1 VRDLSNSVSGGGG
14 IISGKGLRESTKQM
28 SLKARLGKKGQRE
41 GERRGRLQIK
51 EISDTGDLTKA
62 ANVGAAMRDARL
74 LRGADITSVS
84 NELRIRR
91 EHIEAIED
99 FDVSRLPE
107 KAYTLGFVRSYAC
120 YLGLDV
126 DDCVRLFRSEYK
138 DGRVETRRTDFP
150 EVRPDARLPQ
160 GSMLILA
167 LVLGFAI
174 YGGWHLSLTADRMVT
189 ERVPPVPDRLEES
202 SIEAS
207 LPTMVTPED
216 VSDLAVGGPTLDVPD
231 TLSEPVS
238 VENETVDGVDPAALG
253 TSGRTLEDTLV
264 PPADASSLVTA
275 NLESVP
281 GGRRFGAIF
290 GQSRIVLRASQNAWL
305 RVEDREGQVLIQE
318 NLRENDR
325 YFAPDEMGL
334 ILSVRDAGA
343 FDVYVDEQMIGKL
356 GRQGQVLPSVSL
368 DPDMIGLLGANR
380 RDQ

>member
-1 VRDLSNSVSGGGG
+1 MRDLGNSVSGGGG
-14 IISGKGLRESTKQM
+14 MITSKGLRESTKQM
-28 SLKARLGKKGQRE
+28 SLKARLGKKGQRD
-41 GERRGRLQIK
+41 GERRGRLHIK
-51 EISDTGDLTKA
+51 EISDTGDLMQA

-84 NELRIRR
+84 TELRIRR

-99 FDVSRLPE
+99 FDIGRLPE
-107 KAYTLGFVRSYAC
+107 KTYTLGFVRSYAG

-126 DDCVRLFRSEYK
+126 DDCVRLFRAEYK
-138 DGRVETRRTDFP
+138 DVQTDTRRPLFP

-189 ERVPPVPDRLEES
+189 ERVPPVPDRLEDTLAETPLPAP
-202 SIEAS
+202 IEPA
-207 LPTMVTPED
+207 D
-216 VSDLAVGGPTLDVPD
+216 VADLAVGGPTLDVPEL
-231 TLSEPVS
+231 LSETMAANS
-238 VENETVDGVDPAALG
+238 DPTDALNPADLG
-253 TSGRTLEDTLV
+253 TTGRTLEDTLV

-275 NLESVP
+275 SLENVP
-281 GGRRFGAIF
+281 GGRKFGAIF

-305 RVEDREGQVLIQE
+305 RVEDRDGQVLIQE

-368 DPDMIGLLGANR
+368 DPDMIGLLGADRAN
-380 RDQ
+380 

>member
-1 VRDLSNSVSGGGG
+1 MRDLSNNVSGGGG
-14 IISGKGLRESTKQM
+14 IISGKGLRDSAKQM

-84 NELRIRR
+84 TELRIRR

-107 KAYTLGFVRSYAC
+107 KAYTLGFVRSYAS

-138 DGRVETRRTDFP
+138 DNQTEIRQSRFP

-189 ERVPPVPDRLEES
+189 ERVPPVPDRLEE
-202 SIEAS
+202 AS
-207 LPTMVTPED
+207 VDAPLSTVVAPED
-216 VSDLAVGGPTLDVPD
+216 VTDLAVGGPTLDVPQS
-231 TLSEPVS
+231 LAEPIVQESEAVDVMDPV
-238 VENETVDGVDPAALG
+238 ALG
-253 TSGRTLEDTLV
+253 SSGRTLEDTLV

-275 NLESVP
+275 NLGSVP
-281 GGRRFGAIF
+281 GGRKFGAIF

-318 NLRENDR
+318 NLLENDR

-380 RDQ
+380 RD

>member
-14 IISGKGLRESTKQM
+14 IISGKGLRDSAKQM

-62 ANVGAAMRDARL
+62 ANAGAAMRDARL

-84 NELRIRR
+84 TELRIRR

-99 FDVSRLPE
+99 FDISRLPE
-107 KAYTLGFVRSYAC
+107 KAYTLGFVRSYAS

-138 DGRVETRRTDFP
+138 DNLSEPRRTDFP

-189 ERVPPVPDRLEES
+189 ERVPPVPDRLEQAAAET
-202 SIEAS
+202 S
-207 LPTMVTPED
+207 LPAVMTPED
-216 VSDLAVGGPTLDVPD
+216 AADLAVGGPTLDVPE
-231 TLSEPVS
+231 TLSEPVAA
-238 VENETVDGVDPAALG
+238 DGDSMSGIDPAALG
-253 TSGRTLEDTLV
+253 NSGSTLEDTLV

-275 NLESVP
+275 RLENVP
-281 GGRRFGAIF
+281 GGRKFGAIF

-380 RDQ
+380 RD

>member
-1 VRDLSNSVSGGGG
+1 MRDLSNSVSGGGG
-14 IISGKGLRESTKQM
+14 MISGKGLRDSTKQM

-51 EISDTGDLTKA
+51 EISDTGDLTQA
-62 ANVGAAMRDARL
+62 ANVGAAMREARL
-74 LRGADITSVS
+74 LRGVDITSVS
-84 NELRIRR
+84 TELRIRR

-99 FDVSRLPE
+99 FDIGRLPE
-107 KAYTLGFVRSYAC
+107 KAYTLGFVRSYAG
-120 YLGLDV
+120 YLALDV

-138 DGRVETRRTDFP
+138 GVQTDLSRGHFP

-189 ERVPPVPDRLEES
+189 ERVPPVPDRLEEATTNTPLQAS
-202 SIEAS
+202 AEAEE
-207 LPTMVTPED
+207 VA
-216 VSDLAVGGPTLDVPD
+216 DLAVGGPTLDVPVSM
-231 TLSEPVS
+231 SETPVATVA
-238 VENETVDGVDPAALG
+238 VEDGINPADLG
-253 TSGRTLEDTLV
+253 TSGRALEDTLV
-264 PPADASSLVTA
+264 PPADAASLVTA
-275 NLESVP
+275 NLDNTP
-281 GGRRFGAIF
+281 GGRKFGAIF

-368 DPDMIGLLGANR
+368 DPEMIGLLGANR
-380 RDQ
+380 SN